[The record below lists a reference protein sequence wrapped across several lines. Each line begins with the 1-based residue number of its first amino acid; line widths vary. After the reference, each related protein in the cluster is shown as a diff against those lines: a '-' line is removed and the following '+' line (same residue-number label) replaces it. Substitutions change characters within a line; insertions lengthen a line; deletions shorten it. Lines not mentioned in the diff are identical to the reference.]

1 MILTQVM
8 FQIWM
13 KCSLVTH
20 LMVIIRHLKD
30 QKMLTYLE
38 MKMAISTMKTGK
50 TFSKTFSRMRSKHQI
65 QIDNKS
71 WQKHSPERMNQQ
83 SHFRELLN
91 QPFNL
96 RAQVV
101 PEQLAVASVEAVGL
115 VEVVASVV
123 DLKPQ
128 HARIDFSN
136 LQPNKIADKQ
146 LQSLNLLCKIR
157 IQPILNKPL
166 K

>member
-1 MILTQVM
+1 
-8 FQIWM
+8 
-13 KCSLVTH
+13 
-20 LMVIIRHLKD
+20 
-30 QKMLTYLE
+30 
-38 MKMAISTMKTGK
+38 MA
-50 TFSKTFSRMRSKHQI
+50 
-65 QIDNKS
+65 
-71 WQKHSPERMNQQ
+71 
-83 SHFRELLN
+83 
-91 QPFNL
+91 
-96 RAQVV
+96 VV
-101 PEQLAVASVEAVGL
+101 SVEAVGL

-146 LQSLNLLCKIR
+146 LQSLHLLCKIR